1 MGWCSWNSPFKCF
14 WVGAAGG
21 TQVIQEALS
30 SLETEVIVLIA
41 GVSVILL
48 LVLWYLLSVPKV
60 YLVDFV
66 VMHPKKEN
74 VVTHEYFMVRAGR
87 VAAR

>member
-1 MGWCSWNSPFKCF
+1 MRS
-14 WVGAAGG
+14 GAAG
-21 TQVIQEALS
+21 TAQAIQEALS
-30 SLETEVIVLIA
+30 SLETEVLVLIA

-74 VVTHEYFMVRAGR
+74 LVTHEFFMVRAGR
-87 VAAR
+87 AAAPWFSRNGR